1 MSSLAEIRDLV
12 SQFLVGSIEA
22 KDLADRFEPLLDA
35 VEDSVDSD
43 GSNLAKQVE
52 LRIARF
58 FDGYISEVSLRV
70 QLNSLFPPPTMSPVV
85 YIQDEIIQSASISE
99 QRVPFEVSGA
109 LSPEFGVEVSA
120 NQMLSLITV

>member
-52 LRIARF
+52 LRIAR
-58 FDGYISEVSLRV
+58 
-70 QLNSLFPPPTMSPVV
+70 
-85 YIQDEIIQSASISE
+85 
-99 QRVPFEVSGA
+99 
-109 LSPEFGVEVSA
+109 
-120 NQMLSLITV
+120 